1 MLIIKYQ
8 KVMVVFRL
16 ESGAQGDGWRDWI
29 QDHKV
34 VSELQDFLT
43 SDPVI
48 SPLPAGFV
56 GN

>member
-16 ESGAQGDGWRDWI
+16 ESGAQGDRWRDWI